1 MTRRLAQLAEESR
14 PFKDDPLAGKT
25 WFPDADT
32 PTSTSTSASDVQT
45 DSAKLISEMV
55 QKLGST
61 ANQSAANSIA
71 YQRETA
77 LATLIPDYTPPGTR
91 DIAMATP
98 WTGAET
104 AASAA
109 SRLKNPPKS
118 AAAAGVETP
127 KSFSQRKQKQSVSK
141 RLADAR
147 DGALDY
153 QIQKHSPSP
162 AAEKKEERPS
172 ILLEHSA
179 LATDFT
185 ALGSLASQRIEAAM
199 SRGEFQSLP
208 GRGQPQP
215 KDHRLES
222 PYIEHTEY
230 YLNNMIKRQGAAPI
244 WIDRQGALGTQ
255 METWRDGLTRAWVKY
270 AVHELIS
277 KHGSAGDD
285 SVVTAARAIEGLT
298 GKAAASLPWNSAWAT
313 QNLEYHTQGLDSLN
327 SSIRSYNLQAPSAA
341 RRGYLLLSDELQR
354 CYEAGC
360 RSIVHEVEV
369 FLNRRGQASEL
380 EGRLARAPASLAPSK
395 QVGWGELLKEGGG
408 GGSGGANGGYTGY
421 VIEEKGVLKGLFK
434 SLWTREGL

>member
-14 PFKDDPLAGKT
+14 PFKDDPLAGKP
-25 WFPDADT
+25 WFPDTDT
-32 PTSTSTSASDVQT
+32 VTPATSTTTGGKQT

-55 QKLGST
+55 QKLGSSGS
-61 ANQSAANSIA
+61 QSAATSIV

-77 LATLIPDYTPPGTR
+77 LATLIPDYAPPGTR
-91 DIAMATP
+91 DLAMATP

-109 SRLKNPPKS
+109 TRLKNPPKS
-118 AAAAGVETP
+118 GAAAGVETP

-153 QIQKHSPSP
+153 QIQKHSSPS
-162 AAEKKEERPS
+162 AVEEKEERPS

-199 SRGEFQSLP
+199 SRGEFQALP

-215 KDHRLES
+215 QDHRLAS

-244 WIDRQGALGTQ
+244 WIDRQGALATQ
-255 METWRDGLTRAWVKY
+255 MEAWRGGLTRAWVKY
-270 AVHELIS
+270 TVHELMS
-277 KHGSAGDD
+277 KHGSRGDD
-285 SVVTAARAIEGLT
+285 SVVAAARAIEGLT
-298 GKAAASLPWNSAWAT
+298 GKAAAALPWNAGWAA
-313 QNLEYHTQGLDSLN
+313 QNLEYHTHGLDSLN

-341 RRGYLLLSDELQR
+341 RRGYLLLGDELQR

-360 RSIVHEVEV
+360 CEIVREVDV
-369 FLNRRGQASEL
+369 FLNRRGQANEL
-380 EGRLARAPASLAPSK
+380 EGRLARAPTALAPSK
-395 QVGWGELLKEGGG
+395 QVGWGELLKEG
-408 GGSGGANGGYTGY
+408 SGGEVGGYTGY